1 MSIDEL
7 LDDLDEILEK
17 SLRLPLSGGRC
28 VVDSE
33 KAVGI
38 IEDIRLNM
46 PQEIRQ
52 ARAIVADRTE
62 IIKNAKEEAES
73 IIKSAE
79 DKAKILV
86 SQEEIMRQAQEK
98 ATDLVNDAQT
108 KAKEIKKASIDFT
121 DGLLKRTED
130 DVGTALTQLRQARQA
145 LKSPVKL

>member
-7 LDDLDEILEK
+7 LDDLDEVLEK
-17 SLRLPLSGGRC
+17 SLRLPLSGGKC
-28 VVDSE
+28 VVDVE
-33 KAVGI
+33 KSVGI

-86 SQEEIMRQAQEK
+86 SQEEVMRQAQEK
-98 ATDLVNDAQT
+98 AAELMNDAKT

-130 DVGTALTQLRQARQA
+130 DVMTAQNQLRQARLA